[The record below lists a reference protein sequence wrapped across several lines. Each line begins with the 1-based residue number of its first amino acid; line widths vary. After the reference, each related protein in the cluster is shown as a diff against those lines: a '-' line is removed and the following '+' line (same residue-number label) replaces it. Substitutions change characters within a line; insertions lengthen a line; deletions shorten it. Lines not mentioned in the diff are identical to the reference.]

1 MTCDSDVVKRL
12 NQMERA
18 GALGLLRSKVAKPV
32 AVGLAEVGVAL
43 LRPFPRLYR
52 HAGSWLSMHNP
63 RIRSLFSWIGPDGGL
78 KTHSDRAQSSR
89 SNDLDPGYSALTQ
102 APTGLHRRAGP
113 ISIQAALDN
122 AARHQL
128 LLPPEVDK
136 HLWLLQS
143 ASEPEE
149 LESVTR
155 LDQMRRSV
163 ASVCF
168 IITVDRND
176 PEALARSV
184 QSVLRQTDPTW
195 EIILCG
201 CVSVQD
207 IIAEWLDIDWRIR
220 RLLPGGGN
228 DEVQNLLQASYLSTS
243 QFVGHLAQ
251 GGVVD
256 DDLVKHIGQH
266 LVNDPKVDLV
276 YTDEAAFMTRGLATS
291 QPLNPYGAP
300 EQQDAVHLVGRFLA
314 IRKPLLLNLRIPR
327 SGSRKADEYALG
339 RAVSLAAQR
348 VGQIKEVHYVR
359 TFECGPPQESHRGN

>member
-43 LRPFPRLYR
+43 LRPFLRLYR
-52 HAGSWLSMHNP
+52 HADSWLSIHSP
-63 RIRSLFSWIGPDGGL
+63 RIRSLFSWIGHDGGP
-78 KTHSDRAQSSR
+78 KTHPARAQTSPA
-89 SNDLDPGYSALTQ
+89 NDLDPGCSALTQ
-102 APTGLHRRAGP
+102 APTGLRRRSGP
-113 ISIQAALDN
+113 ISIQSALDN
-122 AARHQL
+122 AARYQL
-128 LLPPEVDK
+128 FLPPEIDK
-136 HLWLLQS
+136 HLWLLRS
-143 ASEPEE
+143 ASEPEG
-149 LESVTR
+149 LETVTR

-176 PEALARSV
+176 PETLARSV
-184 QSVLRQTDPTW
+184 QSVLRQTDPAW

-207 IIAEWLDIDWRIR
+207 IIIEWLDIDWRIR
-220 RLLPGGGN
+220 RLLPGGGD

-243 QFVGHLAQ
+243 QFVGLLAQ
-251 GGVVD
+251 GDVVD

-266 LVNDPKVDLV
+266 LINDPEVDLV
-276 YTDEAAFMTRGLATS
+276 YTDEAAFMAKGLATS
-291 QPLNPYGAP
+291 PPLNPYGAP
-300 EQQDAVHLVGRFLA
+300 EQQNAVHLVGRFFA
-314 IRKPLLLNLRIPR
+314 IRKPLLLNLRLPG

-339 RAVSLAAQR
+339 RAVTLAAQR
-348 VGQIKEVHYVR
+348 IGHIEKVLYVR
-359 TFECGPPQESHRGN
+359 TVERGPP